1 MTENALSSFFEF
13 FAAQT
18 SILHSSYDTRYE
30 PDALGQAR
38 ATCYKKIAV
47 LPPHNTEKAQRP
59 K

>member
-38 ATCYKKIAV
+38 ATCSERDIARYA
-47 LPPHNTEKAQRP
+47 HDTR
-59 K
+59 